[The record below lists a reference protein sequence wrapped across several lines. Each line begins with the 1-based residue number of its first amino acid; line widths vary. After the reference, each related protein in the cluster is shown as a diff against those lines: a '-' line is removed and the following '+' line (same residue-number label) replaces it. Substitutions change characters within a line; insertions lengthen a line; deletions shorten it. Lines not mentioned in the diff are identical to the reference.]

1 MFNILVGLTSKWSFM
16 VILLLM
22 VLSLDSSRCQDDE
35 EVVSAGL
42 ELGKEITELL
52 GKKEFTTTLSRIAKN
67 IGPFL
72 GALGPFVGFVLAF
85 FPSESIES
93 EELAYMKNM
102 MKIIDQRL
110 DNIDN
115 RFNDIE
121 RLIQWNVV
129 QVNFGQLEQRI
140 RAVSLE
146 FEYIYD
152 VPEPAVQ
159 NRKELFISSY
169 DNDYQNSGNKLYQAI
184 VQRQGVFQEDL
195 GTSVLRYTGYDRKMT
210 QLFLL
215 GVMQLLLQA
224 VKVELGY
231 LLVNQYNHN
240 ADYMKLK
247 WEQRIKE
254 VSNKFEQI
262 DDQCVQNYHK
272 YSGKDIDDFSSK
284 NNGIDRNFSDK
295 LYELLQK
302 KYYWRT
308 WIVVSMDPIGG
319 DKFWVEVSGGHIR
332 FKKNGRNIAVASYD
346 ENNQILDYKRAIR
359 DMKNVQ
365 LTTRVG
371 SWWTGY
377 KNVPRPARNIG
388 RDLYKTSASLVM
400 VVSCYSYYSVN
411 FVYQYRNWRGKVDRC
426 PYYDFLMWGR
436 ME

>member
-1 MFNILVGLTSKWSFM
+1 M
-16 VILLLM
+16 VILLLIL
-22 VLSLDSSRCQDDE
+22 LSPDSSRSQDDE
-35 EVVSAGL
+35 DVVSAGL

-52 GKKEFTTTLSRIAKN
+52 GKKEFTTTLSRIAKS

-85 FPSESIES
+85 FPSES

-110 DNIDN
+110 NNIDN

-129 QVNFGQLEQRI
+129 KVNFGQLEQRI
-140 RAVSLE
+140 KAVSLE

-195 GTSVLRYTGYDRKMT
+195 GTSVLRYTGNDRKMT

-231 LLVNQYNHN
+231 LLVNQFNHN

-254 VSNKFEQI
+254 VSEKFEQI
-262 DDQCVQNYHK
+262 DNQCVKNYHLQ
-272 YSGKDIDDFSSK
+272 SGKDLDELSSK
-284 NNGIDRNFSDK
+284 TPVSDERSFSHLLFFK
-295 LYELLQK
+295 LDA
-302 KYYWRT
+302 KYYWREWFVIT
-308 WIVVSMDPIGG
+308 YEPMGG
-319 DKFWVEVSGGHIR
+319 NATS
-332 FKKNGRNIAVASYD
+332 
-346 ENNQILDYKRAIR
+346 QPILDYERAKE
-359 DMKNVQ
+359 DMKKVRVSY
-365 LTTRVG
+365 RVG
-371 SWWTGY
+371 SWWRGY
-377 KNVPRPARNIG
+377 KNVRRPAKDICDDLDKTGASMVFAIR
-388 RDLYKTSASLVM
+388 RDKPLDFGMWNTWRDENVYRDSFYRLV
-400 VVSCYSYYSVN
+400 
-411 FVYQYRNWRGKVDRC
+411 
-426 PYYDFLMWGR
+426 MWGR
-436 ME
+436 WTAVYDRIW